1 VREEDAVTTQPRL
14 SAEPQPAADL
24 VRSVH
29 VIGRDEEDPAEPWEQ
44 PASSDE
50 LTELSTRRFE
60 RLPHR
65 PANLGEVPEGALDDL
80 RPVLGDLRLDQL
92 FIIPRTTRMVGAT
105 AGAHWV
111 VTPTEV
117 LAVGSDRLAVWIND
131 DDGPRIRATI
141 PFSEVV
147 AVSDRTILLYSRL
160 ELVGRDASV
169 VVRYNTVGRPEIRS
183 LIEPVRAVATPVAAS
198 TAPGTGADPDSLPH
212 KWMALTRSGDVQPVG
227 TVTMVVAPGELDSP
241 KPILHSG
248 MTVLTDRELIVA
260 TDPTPDVRMAQ
271 YGFDLLIVAR
281 ERLLGLAGNDASL
294 RVIVDAG
301 PGRLELE
308 TSAHPSVVDA
318 AVRVLGPIVGTR

>member
-1 VREEDAVTTQPRL
+1 MTTQPRL

-160 ELVGRDASV
+160 ELDICHS
-169 VVRYNTVGRPEIRS
+169 RS
-183 LIEPVRAVATPVAAS
+183 RSRSDQGLLYSLDWADKHACDRHD
-198 TAPGTGADPDSLPH
+198 PGTLLH
-212 KWMALTRSGDVQPVG
+212 RYLLV
-227 TVTMVVAPGELDSP
+227 ELS
-241 KPILHSG
+241 H
-248 MTVLTDRELIVA
+248 
-260 TDPTPDVRMAQ
+260 
-271 YGFDLLIVAR
+271 
-281 ERLLGLAGNDASL
+281 AG
-294 RVIVDAG
+294 
-301 PGRLELE
+301 
-308 TSAHPSVVDA
+308 
-318 AVRVLGPIVGTR
+318 